1 MNSFDLFSDAH
12 LDMRREPMRM
22 LMDIE
27 PQSAV
32 LVVAGDLCESRNI
45 SQDWISVLCD
55 KYELVLYV
63 PGNHEFYGSTKE
75 QTLDQ
80 LLAVMK
86 HNSFVLYDGSIL
98 YDGLTLAGSTLWF
111 PDSPTNRWH
120 EKHLSDFTYIQD
132 FRSWVYVD
140 HEESKRYLV
149 GSGCDIWVT
158 HHLPLWR
165 SVHPKYEGSK
175 LNCFFVGDMANELQ
189 GMQDPPRVIV
199 HGHTHEECDYMA
211 GNTRIVCNPL
221 GYPHE
226 GRRSIIPV
234 KVAL

>member
-1 MNSFDLFSDAH
+1 MNSFDLLSDLH
-12 LDMRREPMRM
+12 LDMRREPIQM

-32 LVVAGDLCESRNI
+32 LVIAGDLSEARNLQ
-45 SQDWISVLCD
+45 SDWISILCD

-75 QTLDQ
+75 QTLNK
-80 LLAVMK
+80 LYTLMR
-86 HNSFVLYDGSIL
+86 HNSYVLYDGSL
-98 YDGLTLAGSTLWF
+98 FYEGLTFAGSTLWF
-111 PDSPTNRWH
+111 PDNPGNYAN
-120 EKHLSDFTYIQD
+120 EKFLSDFKYIQG
-132 FRSWVYVD
+132 FKSWVYVD
-140 HEESKRYLV
+140 HEASKRWLPTA
-149 GSGCDIWVT
+149 GCDIWIT
-158 HHLPLWR
+158 HHLPLWK
-165 SVHPKYEGSK
+165 SVHPKYQGDT
-175 LNCFFVGDMANELQ
+175 LNRFFVGDLSKELQ
-189 GMQDPPRVIV
+189 AMQDPPRVIV

-221 GYPHE
+221 GYSHE